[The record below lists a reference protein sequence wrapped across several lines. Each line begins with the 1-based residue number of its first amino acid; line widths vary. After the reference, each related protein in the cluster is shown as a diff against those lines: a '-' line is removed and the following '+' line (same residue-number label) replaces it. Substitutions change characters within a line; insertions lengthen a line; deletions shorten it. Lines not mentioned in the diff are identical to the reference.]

1 MPHQHGQGPAPQGPQ
16 PLPGV
21 DAIIAV
27 GSGKGGVGKTT
38 LSVNLAV
45 ALAKMGHKVGL
56 LDADVYGPNVPLMLG
71 VNDQPRM
78 VGENRIEPIE
88 AFGLKVISVGFL
100 NPGDKPIIWRGPM
113 LHQIVR
119 QFLGLVEWGQLDYL
133 IVDLPPG
140 TGDIAL
146 SLVQTV
152 PLTGAVVVSTP
163 SDVSLQDA
171 RKAIEMFRQMK
182 VDVVGVVENMSYFVC
197 PHCQHEVDIFSRG
210 GAEKMAAAVWG
221 VVPGQHRTRPGSPQV
236 RRRRQAGGA
245 RRRELA
251 ARQVDLRIRAESSSA
266 RRGDQGQR
274 AGQRDSD
281 PVVIRAYNLVILS
294 GAFGREGPMQLAAE
308 CTDPSRKTAA
318 QDGKVAFESRQLPS
332 CLRLAILQ
340 NQLRHHLPDRRA
352 VLEAVPEPP
361 PTIQTFSI
369 AGCRSIMKWL
379 SGVCS
384 YWQTRVSISGA
395 SFRAG
400 KRKPTYSRMSLRVSG
415 LTTRSPSVG
424 SNAGPRVSS
433 AILNPRR
440 SLPGM
445 P

>member
-1 MPHQHGQGPAPQGPQ
+1 M
-16 PLPGV
+16 

-45 ALAKMGHKVGL
+45 ALTKMGHKVGL

-71 VNDQPRM
+71 VSDQPRM
-78 VGENRIEPIE
+78 IGENRIEPLQ

-113 LHQIVR
+113 LHQIIR

-197 PHCQHEVDIFSRG
+197 PHCAHEVDIFSRG
-210 GAEKMAAAVWG
+210 GAEKMAERSG
-221 VVPGQHRTRPGSPQV
+221 VEFLGNIQLDPEVRKSGDGGSPIV
-236 RRRRQAGGA
+236 LEGENSPHAKSIYEFA
-245 RRRELA
+245 RRVV
-251 ARQVDLRIRAESSSA
+251 ARVNEIKANA
-266 RRGDQGQR
+266 P
-274 AGQRDSD
+274 AG
-281 PVVIRAYNLVILS
+281 VI
-294 GAFGREGPMQLAAE
+294 Q
-308 CTDPSRKTAA
+308 
-318 QDGKVAFESRQLPS
+318 
-332 CLRLAILQ
+332 
-340 NQLRHHLPDRRA
+340 
-352 VLEAVPEPP
+352 
-361 PTIQTFSI
+361 IQ
-369 AGCRSIMKWL
+369 
-379 SGVCS
+379 
-384 YWQTRVSISGA
+384 
-395 SFRAG
+395 
-400 KRKPTYSRMSLRVSG
+400 
-415 LTTRSPSVG
+415 
-424 SNAGPRVSS
+424 
-433 AILNPRR
+433 
-440 SLPGM
+440 
-445 P
+445 